1 MSGISILFLVAI
13 LIAIPILYV
22 IFKFSGE
29 KEKFDNMNKNLN
41 PIKRDDHY
49 YLEGI
54 FKNSQVIKNIMLF
67 YLMVFIISTIIYLFL
82 LVK

>member
-41 PIKRDDHY
+41 PIIRDDHY

-67 YLMVFIISTIIYLFL
+67 YLMIFIISTFIYLFL
-82 LVK
+82 LMK